1 MFMMTLE
8 IPDFNVRDIDGLI
21 RDADEN
27 GDGRISFNEFV
38 RLLKAKGE
46 ASLLSHPPN
55 PRQLQDAFRRLDANG
70 DGVLSRGELKM
81 FAREFVQ
88 TEGLSKQ
95 YVEKL
100 LREADRNGDGKI
112 DYDEFLRMCNAVALS
127 KRLNDPMDTHEV
139 MDVFQRMDADGNGY
153 LSAGELRLFAD
164 MLQGENKVAI
174 DADFVE
180 MLVDECDLD
189 GDGKVDYVEFHRLF
203 NAHQCAEH
211 VDDPSDEREMRRV
224 FEKLDS
230 DGNAYLCAPELRIFL
245 TSLDPSITA
254 KIANR
259 LIADADSHGDGKLD
273 FHDFLT
279 LLSAADQ
286 ATR

>member
-1 MFMMTLE
+1 MHAALFGPHANPKDEEALYRAFRKIDRDRNGTCTIRCRVARLVADPFCFLSPDRPGYLDPEELRMFMMTLE

-100 LREADRNGDGKI
+100 LREADRNGDGRI
-112 DYDEFLRMCNAVALS
+112 DVHEFLATFDQPFMQDLKGSVGKDALPFRILQVIHQTTNGLPACQCHLGFDLFRS
-127 KRLNDPMDTHEV
+127 FHNKPHPFHEP
-139 MDVFQRMDADGNGY
+139 
-153 LSAGELRLFAD
+153 
-164 MLQGENKVAI
+164 
-174 DADFVE
+174 
-180 MLVDECDLD
+180 
-189 GDGKVDYVEFHRLF
+189 F
-203 NAHQCAEH
+203 NRGA
-211 VDDPSDEREMRRV
+211 
-224 FEKLDS
+224 L
-230 DGNAYLCAPELRIFL
+230 
-245 TSLDPSITA
+245 
-254 KIANR
+254 
-259 LIADADSHGDGKLD
+259 
-273 FHDFLT
+273 
-279 LLSAADQ
+279 
-286 ATR
+286 